1 MLIAKIRFLRKLPN
15 LQYVIYL
22 FTGGNK
28 GLQVLD
34 LSWNHIRLL
43 GAVALCK
50 GLQKNMSIINMNM
63 AWNGL
68 GFEGSLALEEV
79 LRVNTSLKFFDV
91 SNNRINWEGVS
102 YVAKGLRRNGT
113 LQMLKVSFLPVNDL
127 ISEVVQLARNF
138 NC

>member
-1 MLIAKIRFLRKLPN
+1 
-15 LQYVIYL
+15 
-22 FTGGNK
+22 
-28 GLQVLD
+28 
-34 LSWNHIRLL
+34 
-43 GAVALCK
+43 
-50 GLQKNMSIINMNM
+50 MSIINMNM

-113 LQMLKVSFLPVNDL
+113 LQMLKVSLLPVNDL